1 MNVLLI
7 TTDQH
12 KATTIGA
19 YGDPLGATPA
29 LDRLAA
35 DGTRFTAAARR
46 TRSASRRA
54 RRSSPARIRAR
65 TA

>member
-19 YGDPLGATPA
+19 YGDPLGATPN
-29 LDRLAA
+29 LDRRAA
-35 DGTRFTAAARR
+35 GVRR
-46 TRSASRRA
+46 HDLGRELPQVCEAG
-54 RRSSPARIRAR
+54 
-65 TA
+65 